1 MIMFLFLV
9 RASPAS
15 INSFRNNKN
24 VNADYDITSH
34 DFHLSDDENEDE
46 LDDIADFKHFL
57 SNIDAADASRDVK
70 AFAAFIPLISAAVSL
85 LTWGI
90 DKLTHRKKSVK
101 DSYEMRNNKNRQY
114 FKVNVYLYRECS
126 ILAYLQYFI
135 FMLC

>member
-1 MIMFLFLV
+1 MFLV

-57 SNIDAADASRDVK
+57 SNIDVVDASRDVK

-90 DKLTHRKKSVK
+90 DKLIHRKKSVK

-114 FKVNVYLYRECS
+114 FKVNVYLDRECS
-126 ILAYLQYFI
+126 TCLLLCFF
-135 FMLC
+135 FMLS

>member
-1 MIMFLFLV
+1 MFLV

-57 SNIDAADASRDVK
+57 SNIDVVDASRDVK
-70 AFAAFIPLISAAVSL
+70 AFAAFIPLIPIAVSL

-90 DKLTHRKKSVK
+90 DKLIHRKKSVK
-101 DSYEMRNNKNRQY
+101 DLYEMRNNKNRQY
-114 FKVNVYLYRECS
+114 FKVNVYL
-126 ILAYLQYFI
+126 LP
-135 FMLC
+135 